1 MPEALIFESVSP
13 QYDKR
18 LFIES
23 PQKYKFRTCCV
34 EILFWM
40 SNKNKKQ
47 FLNTT
52 CSKLVFFGGIQ
63 WTISH
68 GLTDARMRVSE
79 KDLPVLLSIL
89 DRIFSLFQINFP
101 NFVIILIMAFLYWFF
116 SNSVGLDWRL
126 YNQHNWTIGCVNEH
140 PNGYS
145 KIVNYLDWI
154 TSVTGINFNWSPKT
168 LK

>member
-89 DRIFSLFQINFP
+89 DRILSLFQINFP
-101 NFVIILIMAFLYWFF
+101 NFVIILIMAFLY
-116 SNSVGLDWRL
+116 
-126 YNQHNWTIGCVNEH
+126 
-140 PNGYS
+140 
-145 KIVNYLDWI
+145 
-154 TSVTGINFNWSPKT
+154 PKT
-168 LK
+168 IDFFLILWALTGDSTTNIIEQ